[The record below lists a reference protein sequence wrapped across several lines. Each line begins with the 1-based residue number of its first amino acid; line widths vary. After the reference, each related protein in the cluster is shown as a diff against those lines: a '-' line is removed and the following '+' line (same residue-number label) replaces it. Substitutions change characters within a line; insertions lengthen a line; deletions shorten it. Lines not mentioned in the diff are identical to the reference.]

1 MAVQNKSR
9 TVVHLLRHAH
19 SEANLK
25 GILAG
30 QLAGV
35 HLSKTGIEQSLA
47 IVDPLKVLKV
57 DYLHISP
64 MDRCWE
70 TVNPFIEDTKGI
82 EIAPNPAFIEMN
94 YGEWSGKKLGLL
106 SKKNLWAKI
115 QKNPSQVRF
124 PAGESFGEMHARVV
138 EGIETLRKTPGNHL
152 VVSHGDV
159 IRVALTH
166 YLGAHMD
173 LFQRLSIAPA
183 SLSTL
188 VFQGDSVSITGT
200 NIVLGKALSH
210 PHGESTLG
218 GGGGRR

>member
-1 MAVQNKSR
+1 MAVKGKSH

-30 QLAGV
+30 QMAGV
-35 HLSKTGIEQSLA
+35 RLSKSGIEQSLA
-47 IVDPLKVLKV
+47 IVEPLKALEL
-57 DYLHISP
+57 DYIHISP

-70 TVNPFIEDTKGI
+70 TVNPFIEATTGI
-82 EIAPNPAFIEMN
+82 EIAPDSSFVEMN
-94 YGEWSGKKLGLL
+94 YGEWSGKKLAQL
-106 SKKNLWAKI
+106 SKKSLWAKI

-124 PAGESFGEMHARVV
+124 PEGESFGEMHARVV
-138 EGIETLRKTPGNHL
+138 EGIENLRNIPGNHL

-166 YLGAHMD
+166 YIGAHID
-173 LFQRLSIAPA
+173 QFQKLSIAPA

-188 VFQGDSVSITGT
+188 VFYGDNVSITGT
-200 NIVLGKALSH
+200 NIALGNMTSNPK
-210 PHGESTLG
+210 GESTLG
-218 GGGGRR
+218 GGGGR